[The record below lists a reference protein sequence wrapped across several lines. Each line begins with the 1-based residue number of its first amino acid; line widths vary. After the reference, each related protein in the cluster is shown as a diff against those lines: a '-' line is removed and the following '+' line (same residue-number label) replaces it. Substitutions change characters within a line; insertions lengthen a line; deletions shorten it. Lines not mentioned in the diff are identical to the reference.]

1 MIDAFYPLGGLSCMF
16 NKQNFDVMIAGL
28 ALFSMFFGAGDLI
41 WPLILGGSSGDK
53 NLFSMLGLLI
63 TGVSLPLLGLIAMM
77 LFQGDY
83 RAFFGR
89 IGRAPALILIFM
101 IQVILGPVGSIP
113 RLVTLSYATL
123 KPYFPFEISL
133 LVFSVLACLLVLTL
147 TFKTQKLIGI
157 LGLVL
162 TPILLLCLGAI
173 LIMGFIHLP
182 PSTHVAMSN
191 QEAFVGGLQVGY
203 NTLDLIAS
211 FMFAP
216 LVMSHFLIDERE
228 KDPKVAK
235 QRIFK
240 KMLQASLIAAGLL
253 SCMYMGLTY
262 VASYYIP
269 HIDIPH
275 LPEERL
281 SLIARHLLGP
291 YGALISSLAVS
302 MACLTTA
309 IPLVSICANYIHQDL
324 FQKKG
329 GSFPPL
335 LITLAISMLLA
346 NLGFMGIASLLSPV
360 LQILCP
366 GLIVLSVFN
375 IANRLYETRV
385 PRIPVFAT
393 FALSTIAY
401 VA

>member
-1 MIDAFYPLGGLSCMF
+1 MSV
-16 NKQNFDVMIAGL
+16 KQNSGVIAAGL

-53 NLFSMLGLLI
+53 NFFSMLGLLI

-77 LFQGDY
+77 LFQGDH
-83 RAFFGR
+83 RAFFSR
-89 IGRAPALILIFM
+89 IGKVPSLILVFI

-113 RLVTLSYATL
+113 RLITLSYATL
-123 KPYFPFEISL
+123 KPYFPFDISL
-133 LVFSVLACLLVLTL
+133 MLFSGLVCLLVLAF
-147 TFKTQKLIGI
+147 TFKPQKLINL
-157 LGLVL
+157 LGLVF

-173 LIMGFIHLP
+173 LIMGFIYLP
-182 PSTHVAMSN
+182 EPTPVALSSK
-191 QEAFVGGLQVGY
+191 EAFVEGIKVGY

-216 LVMSHFLIDERE
+216 LVMSHFLLDEQE
-228 KDPKVAK
+228 EDPKVAK
-235 QRIFK
+235 QKLFK
-240 KMLQASLIAAGLL
+240 KMVKASLIAAGLL
-253 SCMYMGLTY
+253 SCMYIGLTY
-262 VASYYIP
+262 VASFYIP
-269 HIDIPH
+269 HIDVPH

-291 YGALISSLAVS
+291 YGALLSSLAVA

-309 IPLVSICANYIHQDL
+309 LPLVSICASYMHQDL
-324 FQKKG
+324 FQQKG
-329 GSFPPL
+329 GSLLPL
-335 LITLAISMLLA
+335 VITLAISMLIA

-375 IANRLYETRV
+375 IANKLYETRV
-385 PRIPVFAT
+385 PKIPVFAT